1 MVHMEFWKL
10 YDFRISL
17 YSTVFE
23 VADYEF
29 DIGFAEFKMTDPV
42 WWTRWKRNIAYY
54 STLVR
59 KK

>member
-1 MVHMEFWKL
+1 MVDMKFWKL

-29 DIGFAEFKMTDPV
+29 DIGFSEFKMTDPI
-42 WWTRWKRNIAYY
+42 WRT
-54 STLVR
+54 
-59 KK
+59 